1 MFPGGQNPHS
11 EESVDEGAGW
21 MEDNGFLKEAA
32 CELSHRSGVTE
43 PRKGS
48 WKAGVLQKHGDR
60 KQRRERRNTAPYRQE
75 LSKAWRGSPRP
86 AGGLGWALVEEKQY
100 ECATS
105 FLGIC
110 PLSVPQRSMLTVENT
125 KRTVLS
131 FCVLGNHGNFSLSTT
146 DLTEYPH
153 YLLFITFHA
162 EILPADCI

>member
-32 CELSHRSGVTE
+32 CELSHRSGVRE

-48 WKAGVLQKHGDR
+48 WKAGVLRKHGDR
-60 KQRRERRNTAPYRQE
+60 KQRCERRNTAPYGQE

-100 ECATS
+100 GCATS
-105 FLGIC
+105 FLGVRP
-110 PLSVPQRSMLTVENT
+110 PL
-125 KRTVLS
+125 
-131 FCVLGNHGNFSLSTT
+131 
-146 DLTEYPH
+146 
-153 YLLFITFHA
+153 
-162 EILPADCI
+162 LPRGQCSQLKTQNAPPSPSAFWAIVAISASAPLI